1 MNNDRRKYRY
11 TYGPVPSRRLGRSL
25 GVDPIPQKTCNFS
38 CIYCQLGRTTNFINE
53 RRDFFPREEIA
64 KEIDRRVEEN
74 PDIDYITFVGD
85 GEPTLCKSLGW
96 LIERSKKHSIPVA
109 VITNGALLYDMDV
122 REELSKAD
130 LVLPSLDA
138 GCEETFKL
146 INRPRMEIIFDKMVE
161 GMVKFRKIYHGQIW
175 MEYMA
180 IEDLNDGMDELRKI
194 GDILKRISP
203 DKIYVNVPIRPPAE
217 SWVKP
222 STKIEDINSIFGEVS
237 RIVLPEEGDF
247 YVSGADERSIR
258 AEVHEIIKRHPMRRE
273 QLYEILK
280 EKKIPDS
287 LVQKLIDEGK
297 IKRIM
302 YNGEEFYIDGRAKRV
317 ER

>member
-1 MNNDRRKYRY
+1 
-11 TYGPVPSRRLGRSL
+11 
-25 GVDPIPQKTCNFS
+25 
-38 CIYCQLGRTTNFINE
+38 
-53 RRDFFPREEIA
+53 
-64 KEIDRRVEEN
+64 
-74 PDIDYITFVGD
+74 
-85 GEPTLCKSLGW
+85 
-96 LIERSKKHSIPVA
+96 
-109 VITNGALLYDMDV
+109 MDV

-194 GDILKRISP
+194 GAILKRISP

-287 LVQKLIDEGK
+287 LVQKLIEEGK
-297 IKRIM
+297 IKRIV